1 MIIYGGTYTNAGTIV
16 ANGGA
21 GGSGYQS
28 GGAGG
33 AGSTTLKK
41 VHV

>member
-1 MIIYGGTYTNAGTIV
+1 MIIYGGIYNNAGSIV
-16 ANGGA
+16 TNGGA

-33 AGSTTLKK
+33 AGSTIVKK
-41 VHV
+41 VHI